1 MSEYQYIEFRA
12 VDRPLTNAEV
22 EFAKKQS
29 SRAEISRWSFQN
41 EYHFGDFR
49 GNVNGLLRHGYDVH
63 LHYSNYG
70 IRTVAF
76 RLPFGLPFPK
86 RVWSQYCGIGEL
98 KYKQDRKGDA
108 CILSFS
114 PYYDG
119 GELEDIWDPDEYM
132 DDMIE
137 FRGRLIAGDLRAL
150 YVLWLCAAL
159 DDQPDSTCTEPPV
172 PGGLAECVELFGPF
186 MDFFGLDPLMLIAAS
201 EGTPDAPEQ
210 QSDEQQYR
218 EWVESLSDAALKRLV
233 HRFLAE
239 DASVVKAETIATIQ
253 HGSAAAKWPTVSLGR
268 SLQMLLNRTE
278 LIRAEHDAKE
288 QKKQAAAAKRAAAK
302 RTGATTPD
310 EGNGKGADNLAAQS
324 NRTRRCSGHRKLQRG
339 GLTPCRPA
347 RGSRWR

>member
-1 MSEYQYIEFRA
+1 MRSWSSPQ
-12 VDRPLTNAEV
+12 
-22 EFAKKQS
+22 KQS
-29 SRAEISRWSFQN
+29 SHAEISRWSFQN

-137 FRGRLIAGDLRAL
+137 FRGRLIAGDLRHVVMCFGCVPRWTTSWTRHAL
-150 YVLWLCAAL
+150 NHQCPADWPSAL
-159 DDQPDSTCTEPPV
+159 NSLVRSWTS
-172 PGGLAECVELFGPF
+172 
-186 MDFFGLDPLMLIAAS
+186 MAS
-201 EGTPDAPEQ
+201 IH
-210 QSDEQQYR
+210 S
-218 EWVESLSDAALKRLV
+218 
-233 HRFLAE
+233 
-239 DASVVKAETIATIQ
+239 
-253 HGSAAAKWPTVSLGR
+253 
-268 SLQMLLNRTE
+268 
-278 LIRAEHDAKE
+278 
-288 QKKQAAAAKRAAAK
+288 
-302 RTGATTPD
+302 
-310 EGNGKGADNLAAQS
+310 
-324 NRTRRCSGHRKLQRG
+324 C
-339 GLTPCRPA
+339 
-347 RGSRWR
+347 